1 MENNLQIFKNEQF
14 GEIRTIEE
22 NGNVLFGATD
32 AAKALGYSNPH
43 DAIGRHCKG
52 VVKRE
57 GVSKTTNQHG
67 VTTEQKVEMSFVPE
81 SDLYRLAF
89 SSKLPSAE
97 KFTDW
102 VAEEVLP
109 TIRKTGGYVANDDL
123 FLATYLPHAD
133 EATKMM
139 FTATLEAMRSLNE
152 KIERDKPKVLF
163 AEAVET
169 ADDTILIGDLAKLL
183 HQNGVNIGQ
192 KRLFNWLRD
201 NGYLI
206 KCGASKNT
214 PTQYSMERG
223 LMEVK
228 ERVVTLPNESVRITR
243 TTKITGKGQTFFVN
257 KFLGEKK
264 EGANA

>member
-1 MENNLQIFKNEQF
+1 MANSLQIFRNDQF
-14 GEIRTIEE
+14 GEIRTITKDGEPWFVAVDVCKALE
-22 NGNVLFGATD
+22 HSNVTMAMERLDDDEKAKLNLGLSGGDTNCVNEPGLYSLVIGSRKPE
-32 AAKALGYSNPH
+32 AKAFKRWITH
-43 DAIGRHCKG
+43 DVI
-52 VVKRE
+52 
-57 GVSKTTNQHG
+57 
-67 VTTEQKVEMSFVPE
+67 
-81 SDLYRLAF
+81 
-89 SSKLPSAE
+89 
-97 KFTDW
+97 
-102 VAEEVLP
+102 P

-206 KCGASKNT
+206 KYGASKNM

-228 ERVVTLPNESVRITR
+228 ERAVTLPNESVRITR

>member
-1 MENNLQIFKNEQF
+1 MANNLQVFRNDQF

-22 NGNVLFGATD
+22 NGTVLFCGSD
-32 AAKALGYSNPH
+32 VAKALGYANPSKALG
-43 DAIGRHCKG
+43 DHCKG
-52 VVKRE
+52 ITKRY
-57 GVSKTTNQHG
+57 TPTNGGNQ
-67 VTTEQKVEMSFVPE
+67 ELSFVPE

-123 FLATYLPHAD
+123 FLATYLPNAD

-163 AEAVET
+163 AEAVEA

-206 KCGASKNT
+206 KYGASKNM
-214 PTQYSMERG
+214 PTQYSIERG

>member
-22 NGNVLFGATD
+22 NGNVLFCGSD
-32 AAKALGYSNPH
+32 VAKALGYARPSDAVSAHCRYTAKRSIPH
-43 DAIGRHCKG
+43 PQSPEKTLE
-52 VVKRE
+52 VTFLTE
-57 GVSKTTNQHG
+57 GDV
-67 VTTEQKVEMSFVPE
+67 
-81 SDLYRLAF
+81 YRLIAH
-89 SSKLPSAE
+89 SQLPSAE
-97 KFTDW
+97 KFEKW
-102 VAEEVLP
+102 VFDEVLP

-183 HQNGVNIGQ
+183 HQNGVSIGQ

-206 KCGASKNT
+206 KCGASKNM

>member
-1 MENNLQIFKNEQF
+1 MANNLQVFRNDQF
-14 GEIRTIEE
+14 GEIRTIMKDGEPWFVAVDVCKALE
-22 NGNVLFGATD
+22 HSNVTMAMERLDDDEKAKLNLGLSGGDTNCVNEPGLYSLVIGSRKPE
-32 AAKALGYSNPH
+32 AKAFKRWITH
-43 DAIGRHCKG
+43 DVI
-52 VVKRE
+52 
-57 GVSKTTNQHG
+57 
-67 VTTEQKVEMSFVPE
+67 
-81 SDLYRLAF
+81 
-89 SSKLPSAE
+89 
-97 KFTDW
+97 
-102 VAEEVLP
+102 P

-183 HQNGVNIGQ
+183 HQNGVNNGQ

-206 KCGASKNT
+206 KYGASKNM

-228 ERVVTLPNESVRITR
+228 ERAVTLPNESVRITR

>member
-1 MENNLQIFKNEQF
+1 MANNLQVFRNDQF

-22 NGNVLFGATD
+22 NGTVLFCGSD
-32 AAKALGYSNPH
+32 VAKALGYSNAP
-43 DAIGRHCKG
+43 DALRRPCRAIA
-52 VVKRE
+52 KRDTPISGKMQAINFISE
-57 GVSKTTNQHG
+57 GDV
-67 VTTEQKVEMSFVPE
+67 
-81 SDLYRLAF
+81 YRLIAH
-89 SSKLPSAE
+89 SQLPSAE
-97 KFTDW
+97 KFEKW
-102 VAEEVLP
+102 VFDEVLP

-123 FLATYLPHAD
+123 FLATYLPNAD

-206 KCGASKNT
+206 KYGARKNM